1 MAIMIPGVLL
11 QAGLP
16 AVSEVVSPEGLMVA
30 SIAVA
35 LLGVA
40 VMMLTRPRTEMA
52 GATESAAGEENPA
65 QVEMPV
71 VETAP
76 PQPPFANVTLAEAA
90 RAQLAMKSETVPA
103 EIPRPAAPAP
113 VETAPVAAPAA
124 TSHRAAH
131 GASSLMAK
139 VASLLPAGVAMPG
152 QGEKPQPRTRRGASG
167 SQPASRFSRAQQAFL
182 RIPIVLT
189 GRDANGAEFR
199 EETCTLILLPQ
210 GAVIPMRQ
218 KVRAGDRMTLSN
230 PSRQKESECL
240 VYGAHPGQDGKQL
253 VEVDFPEEKNMWP
266 VSFPAWSA
274 SPAASG
280 NGQPQ
285 AATAAPAASATLDST
300 GS

>member
-124 TSHRAAH
+124 TSHAAPLPTTIRRNKAGGAGQSKCPANWPRAAH
-131 GASSLMAK
+131 LGRGAR
-139 VASLLPAGVAMPG
+139 VLPA
-152 QGEKPQPRTRRGASG
+152 KRSRGA
-167 SQPASRFSRAQQAFL
+167 RAVA
-182 RIPIVLT
+182 
-189 GRDANGAEFR
+189 
-199 EETCTLILLPQ
+199 
-210 GAVIPMRQ
+210 
-218 KVRAGDRMTLSN
+218 
-230 PSRQKESECL
+230 
-240 VYGAHPGQDGKQL
+240 
-253 VEVDFPEEKNMWP
+253 
-266 VSFPAWSA
+266 
-274 SPAASG
+274 
-280 NGQPQ
+280 
-285 AATAAPAASATLDST
+285 
-300 GS
+300 